1 MCNLGIKEFT
11 FFINLTIM
19 EIIKENMLNVIVNPY
34 AGGNLARK
42 NIKKISKYLKKEK
55 IAYLVYFSEKNTD
68 IEEYASNLFK
78 SGEKEFVLVG
88 GDGTIHKF
96 INAIPDLS
104 KVNIGIIP
112 SGKHNNFAKS
122 TGLEFNPVK
131 AIQNILNEKLEKF
144 DYLTCGKIAICNS
157 ISLGFIENVK
167 HALLRDNKTRN
178 INLFDCLKYL
188 KNYQPIQL
196 NFSGSD
202 IKEKNINVQEC
213 YICNG
218 NGHGNLPVSPLSN
231 PQDGLT
237 NVICITKKGDKTSLN
252 EYLKI
257 RRGKHIYDE
266 QNKTFWSGEFTFT
279 SSEMPAKAEIDGELY
294 ELDNLS
300 IKTIEGGLNIYVE

>member
-1 MCNLGIKEFT
+1 
-11 FFINLTIM
+11 
-19 EIIKENMLNVIVNPY
+19 MLNVIVNPS
-34 AGGNLARK
+34 AGGKLARQ

-55 IAYLVYFSEKNTD
+55 IAYLVYFSEKSSD

-78 SGEKEFVLVG
+78 SGEREFVIVG

-112 SGKHNNFAKS
+112 SGKHNNLAKS

-131 AIQNILNEKLEKF
+131 AIQNILNSKTEKF

-157 ISLGFIENVK
+157 ISLGFVESVK
-167 HALLRDNKTRN
+167 HALLRDNKQRN
-178 INLFDCLKYL
+178 INLFDCLKYQ

-196 NFSGSD
+196 NFLGSD
-202 IKEKNINVQEC
+202 IKEKNINILEC

-218 NGHGNLPVSPLSN
+218 MGKGSLLVSPLSN
-231 PQDGLT
+231 PQDGLA
-237 NVICITKKGDKTSLN
+237 NIICITRKGEKNSLA
-252 EYLKI
+252 EYIKI

-266 QNKTFWSGEFTFT
+266 QNKSFWSHEFTFT
-279 SSEMPAKAEIDGELY
+279 SSEMPVKAEIDGELY
-294 ELDNLS
+294 ELDNLI
-300 IKTIEGGLNIYVE
+300 IKTVEGGLNIYVE